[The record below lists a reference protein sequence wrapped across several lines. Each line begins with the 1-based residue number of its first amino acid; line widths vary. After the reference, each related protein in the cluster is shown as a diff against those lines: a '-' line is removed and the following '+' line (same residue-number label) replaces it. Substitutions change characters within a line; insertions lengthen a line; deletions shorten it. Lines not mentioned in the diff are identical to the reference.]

1 MIALNKDDRQRYEE
15 MLQRAINT
23 PEDSRLKPIIAIDAI
38 LKEIEQNGFM
48 KMIDLDPY
56 FGEVSLPLKEH
67 TDLLEERFPEAFS
80 FFKAFMDDLQ
90 EEIELYF
97 EVTEMYEDEEFEQF
111 VEDMNLIKARYGEL
125 FFKEYQEKMTTFVK
139 DLLERLASQEKQA

>member
-1 MIALNKDDRQRYEE
+1 MIALNRDDQKRYEE
-15 MLQRAINT
+15 ILQHAINN
-23 PEDSRLKPIIAIDAI
+23 PEDTTLQPIIAIDTI

-48 KMIDLDPY
+48 KIIDLDPY

-67 TDLLEERFPEAFS
+67 TDLLEKKFPEAFS

-111 VEDMNLIKARYGEL
+111 VEDMNLIKARYGDL
-125 FFKEYQEKMTTFVK
+125 FSKEYQEKMTQFVK
-139 DLLERLASQEKQA
+139 YLIDSITSEKRV